1 MIKNFLYF
9 NDISILVLATCR
21 RSNKRG
27 WYKSQKSFRLFVWNK
42 RACNRGVSPWTPNDF
57 TAPYTAIDVIASNK
71 QIKSRPPSSRARI
84 RNRFNRSMIFR
95 FQKNSTASLENCRS
109 IKKYHQ
115 YLLHISFLVVSCK
128 LMLKKK
134 KNIKISLFH
143 SICINWCLNSIFL
156 YVYLFVF
163 VKSLQN
169 WKDSINNKI
178 LDF

>member
-1 MIKNFLYF
+1 MDPKRFYSTLYR
-9 NDISILVLATCR
+9 NWRNC
-21 RSNKRG
+21 
-27 WYKSQKSFRLFVWNK
+27 QH
-42 RACNRGVSPWTPNDF
+42 
-57 TAPYTAIDVIASNK
+57 K

-115 YLLHISFLVVSCK
+115 YLLHFSLQVDVK
-128 LMLKKK
+128 KKK

>member
-1 MIKNFLYF
+1 MDPKRFYSTLYR
-9 NDISILVLATCR
+9 NWRNC
-21 RSNKRG
+21 
-27 WYKSQKSFRLFVWNK
+27 QH
-42 RACNRGVSPWTPNDF
+42 
-57 TAPYTAIDVIASNK
+57 K